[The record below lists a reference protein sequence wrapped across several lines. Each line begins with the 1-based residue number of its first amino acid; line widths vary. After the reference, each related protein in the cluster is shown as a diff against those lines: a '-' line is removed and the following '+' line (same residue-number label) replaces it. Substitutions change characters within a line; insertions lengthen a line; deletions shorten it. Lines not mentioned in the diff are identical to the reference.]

1 MYFSWYKHPNQYY
14 ERELVLRI
22 VYSANDNRNLQV
34 CSPKFYSQRIEPS
47 KGKKNIKNGAL
58 RFIDEK
64 TEIINDSDYLS
75 IEDYKIPVDDQLLR
89 LALKIPCKAYIMTQD
104 MRLKDKILQAGVS
117 VIFVTYG
124 KAILLRPN

>member
-1 MYFSWYKHPNQYY
+1 M
-14 ERELVLRI
+14 VLRI
-22 VYSANDNRNLQV
+22 VYSANDKKSSLKEEEINE
-34 CSPKFYSQRIEPS
+34 ITT
-47 KGKKNIKNGAL
+47 KKNIKNGAL

-104 MRLKDKILQAGVS
+104 MRLKDKILQAGIS
-117 VIFVTYG
+117 VIFITYG
-124 KAILLRPN
+124 KAKLLRPV